1 MNTRSQAEILLSVIN
16 CKSETQAGFTLIEL
30 MITVTIVGV
39 LTAIAFPSF
48 QQAYYNQQVK
58 TTVSDAHIS
67 LLLARSE
74 AIKRNKNV
82 EIYGIAGGWEVRT
95 TDATVAVLQTR
106 SDLPATMTVDCNTD
120 ADDAAEDCP
129 SIIDAND
136 PNVTYRRTGRI
147 GSFIEFR
154 FYVAANNNVVMR
166 CLTTSLSGR
175 PYVVVDSD
183 SDKTN
188 GCD

>member
-1 MNTRSQAEILLSVIN
+1 MSLSVIN
-16 CKSETQAGFTLIEL
+16 CKSGTQAGFTLIEL
-30 MITVTIVGV
+30 MIAVTIVGV

-74 AIKRNKNV
+74 AIKRNANV
-82 EIYGIAGGWEVRT
+82 EIYGIAGGWEVRQSDGT
-95 TDATVAVLQTR
+95 VLQTKN
-106 SDLPATMTVDCNTD
+106 DLPTNMTVDCNTD
-120 ADDAAEDCP
+120 ANDDAEDCP
-129 SIIDAND
+129 SIIDSND
-136 PNVTYRRTGRI
+136 PNVTYKRTGRVD
-147 GSFIEFR
+147 SFIEFR
-154 FYVAANNNVVMR
+154 FYIAANNNVVMR

-183 SDKTN
+183 NDKTN
-188 GCD
+188 GCN

>member
-1 MNTRSQAEILLSVIN
+1 MKSSLTNF
-16 CKSETQAGFTLIEL
+16 KSETQTGFTLIEL
-30 MITVTIVGV
+30 MIVVTIVGV

-48 QQAYYNQQVK
+48 QQAYYNQLVK

-74 AIKRNKNV
+74 AIKRNASV
-82 EIYGIAGGWEVRT
+82 ELVNITGGWQVQLAGGGT
-95 TDATVAVLQTR
+95 ALQTK
-106 SDLPATMTVDCNTD
+106 SDLPSVVTIQCNTD
-120 ADDAAEDCP
+120 ADTDAEACP
-129 SIIDAND
+129 APLVNY
-136 PNVTYRRTGRI
+136 TRTGRT
-147 GSFIEFR
+147 SDFLESR
-154 FYVAANNNVVMR
+154 FFVSANNNVVMR

-188 GCD
+188 GCN